1 MSVLF
6 PFAILTEHEHTA
18 RRVLMP
24 KRVAKI
30 DPAASEIRARNVNT
44 SAFLTSFGA
53 KEAAGVPPLSGQSK
67 PVTRNGTVD
76 GDPPAPALGRRFSHN
91 RFSARVEGRWNRSNS
106 AAHFEAAAT
115 APGTTSVGETCPFGG
130 PRGRAR
136 SNPAYDA

>member
-1 MSVLF
+1 M
-6 PFAILTEHEHTA
+6 
-18 RRVLMP
+18 
-24 KRVAKI
+24 
-30 DPAASEIRARNVNT
+30 
-44 SAFLTSFGA
+44 
-53 KEAAGVPPLSGQSK
+53 PPLSGQSK

-76 GDPPAPALGRRFSHN
+76 GDPPAPALGRRFPHN

-115 APGTTSVGETCPFGG
+115 VPGTTSVVETCPFGG